1 MQKALFGALA
11 LVFGLSAASA
21 EAGNVYVNGKRLNRT
36 EIAWLANYS
45 CGPIPA
51 GNYWINLTSGYWGYV
66 GSTRIMGHVRDRC
79 GQRRVFKD
87 GNMSREGRLYYP
99 GELLR

>member
-1 MQKALFGALA
+1 MQKALFRALA
-11 LVFGLSAASA
+11 LGAGLMAATA
-21 EAGNVYVNGKRLNRT
+21 DAGQIYVNGKRLNGA
-36 EIAWLANYS
+36 EVAWLSAYS

-51 GNYWINLTSGYWGYV
+51 GNYWINLANGYWGYV
-66 GSTRIMGHVRDRC
+66 GSSRVMGHVRDRC
-79 GQRRVFKD
+79 GNRRVFRD